1 MTIKET
7 IAQHQKCINDI
18 LCSEECLR
26 AVKQSIDLICETYN
40 NSGKTLFC
48 GNGGSA
54 ADCEHLAGELS
65 GRFILDR
72 RPLNAEA
79 LHTSGSALT
88 AISNDYSYEQAY
100 ARLLEAKVNEADVLI
115 AISTSGQSVNVIN
128 AIIKAR
134 ALNLKIITIT
144 GHDAGD
150 FHQHSDVSIIIPS
163 DNTARIQESY
173 MLLGHI
179 ICENVEQ
186 NLFGS

>member
-7 IAQHQKCINDI
+7 IAQNQKCINDV
-18 LCSEECLR
+18 LHSKECIK
-26 AVKQSIDLICETYN
+26 AVKESIGLICKTYSN
-40 NSGKTLFC
+40 NGKTLFC

-65 GRFILDR
+65 GRFVLDR

-88 AISNDYSYEQAY
+88 AISNDYSYDQAY
-100 ARLLEAKVNEADVLI
+100 ARLLEAKANEADVLI
-115 AISTSGQSVNVIN
+115 AISTSGQSLNVIK
-128 AIIKAR
+128 AIDKAK
-134 ALNLKIITIT
+134 ALNLKIITIS
-144 GHDAGD
+144 GLGAVD
-150 FHQHSDVSIIIPS
+150 FHKHSDVSVIIPS
-163 DNTARIQESY
+163 YNTARIQESY

-179 ICENVEQ
+179 ICENVEL

>member
-1 MTIKET
+1 MLHSQECIK
-7 IAQHQKCINDI
+7 
-18 LCSEECLR
+18 
-26 AVKQSIDLICETYN
+26 AVKQSIDLICKTYN
-40 NSGKTLFC
+40 NSGKILFC

-100 ARLLEAKVNEADVLI
+100 ARLLEAKANNADVLI
-115 AISTSGQSVNVIN
+115 AISTSGQSSNVIN
-128 AIIKAR
+128 AIAKAR
-134 ALNLKIITIT
+134 VLDLKIITIS
-144 GHDAGD
+144 GQDAAD
-150 FHQHSDVSIIIPS
+150 FHKHSDISIIIPS
-163 DNTARIQESY
+163 DNTARIQEAY

-179 ICENVEQ
+179 ICEHVEQ